1 MPKNK
6 NFKHVT
12 EDNPA
17 LAFLGVQTANTQ
29 NNTQDENSVQLAHD
43 NMIEIDL
50 LVPYTNHPFKLYE
63 GDRLSDM
70 VRSIKEM
77 GVLLPIIVRPI
88 GSDNKQYEILSGHN
102 RVNAARAAG
111 LNQIPAII
119 KHDLSDN
126 EAALI
131 VTETNLVQR
140 SFADLSHSERAV
152 ALKQHLD
159 ALKNSNGGQGRRN
172 DLLSEIE
179 MLSNPDNTK
188 TNSTSALLGEKLFS
202 VEKVGMK
209 YGLSKN
215 SVARYVRISY
225 LIEPLLERLNNDEIG
240 LYPAVS
246 LSYLSPD
253 EQTELNAILT
263 EKKYKVDMKKAEV
276 LRDFSET
283 KKLTPDRII
292 QILSGELNKKTK
304 TKLPATFKIK
314 YKLYTKYFDE
324 AMKQDEVESIIDKA
338 LDAYFKN
345 SK

>member
-1 MPKNK
+1 MIQETADVFPFIGICFEFSPVDGYTDAPVD
-6 NFKHVT
+6 NFYVGYMWWSS
-12 EDNPA
+12 
-17 LAFLGVQTANTQ
+17 FSANVIGTPIYRVDRWEE
-29 NNTQDENSVQLAHD
+29 TYKKRSSC
-43 NMIEIDL
+43 L
-50 LVPYTNHPFKLYE
+50 L
-63 GDRLSDM
+63 
-70 VRSIKEM
+70 
-77 GVLLPIIVRPI
+77 I
-88 GSDNKQYEILSGHN
+88 GSWIDSGSF
-102 RVNAARAAG
+102 RY
-111 LNQIPAII
+111 
-119 KHDLSDN
+119 
-126 EAALI
+126 LI
-131 VTETNLVQR
+131 WR
-140 SFADLSHSERAV
+140 FADLSHSERAV

-188 TNSTSALLGEKLFS
+188 ANSTSALLGEKLFS

-276 LRDFSET
+276 LRDFSEN
-283 KKLTPDRII
+283 KKLTPDKII